1 MFPTTPPRR
10 HEPRWKL
17 PVRRPEALSWSG
29 DEDGGTVY
37 AITREISQCRVG
49 LV

>member
-1 MFPTTPPRR
+1 MSLAGSCPS
-10 HEPRWKL
+10 
-17 PVRRPEALSWSG
+17 VGPEALSWSG